1 MWCSSAVN
9 RNFLS
14 RFAAIRT
21 PSSPIGTG
29 LSRLG
34 VRAAGFLLTFPLAA
48 PLSSTISAGLSPL
61 FVLRLFAANRQTKDI
76 LADGLWRNNVVFSQ
90 MLSLCPAL
98 AVLVAS
104 NMLVALLR
112 GLIADEVRIPAFV
125 LIIATLVTLVDLAMN
140 AWLHELHKVLGL
152 FIPLIVVNCLILGRA
167 ESFACKNSVA
177 LSALESFACKN
188 SVALSALDG
197 LAMGVG
203 FTLALTLM
211 GALREVAGSGTLF
224 AGAAILLGPALG
236 SPEMRVYPGGGALV
250 MILPAGGFIVLG
262 LMIAANRAMDARK
275 PSIRSKLAP
284 VEVVLP
290 GAATS

>member
-48 PLSSTISAGLSPL
+48 PLSSTVSAGLSPL

-177 LSALESFACKN
+177 LSAL
-188 SVALSALDG
+188 DG

-211 GALREVAGSGTLF
+211 GALREVAGSGTMF

-262 LMIAANRAMDARK
+262 LMIAAKRAMDARK
-275 PSIRSKLAP
+275 PPIRSKLAP

>member
-140 AWLHELHKVLGL
+140 AWLHELHKMLGL

-177 LSALESFACKN
+177 LSAL
-188 SVALSALDG
+188 DG

-203 FTLALTLM
+203 LTLALTLM

>member
-1 MWCSSAVN
+1 MDAST
-9 RNFLS
+9 RPS
-14 RFAAIRT
+14 RFLVKSVGNTSTKAG
-21 PSSPIGTG
+21 GTH
-29 LSRLG
+29 
-34 VRAAGFLLTFPLAA
+34 
-48 PLSSTISAGLSPL
+48 
-61 FVLRLFAANRQTKDI
+61 
-76 LADGLWRNNVVFSQ
+76 LWRNNVVFSQ

-177 LSALESFACKN
+177 LSAL
-188 SVALSALDG
+188 DG

-211 GALREVAGSGTLF
+211 GALREVAGSGTMF

>member
-125 LIIATLVTLVDLAMN
+125 LIIATLVTLVDLAIN

-167 ESFACKNSVA
+167 
-177 LSALESFACKN
+177 ESFACKN

>member
-177 LSALESFACKN
+177 LSAL
-188 SVALSALDG
+188 DG

-275 PSIRSKLAP
+275 PPIRSKLAP

>member
-177 LSALESFACKN
+177 LSAL
-188 SVALSALDG
+188 DG

-262 LMIAANRAMDARK
+262 LMIAANRVMDARK

>member
-177 LSALESFACKN
+177 LSAL
-188 SVALSALDG
+188 DG